1 MRSEWS
7 SRNNMT
13 DEDLKRKLLA
23 IVKEVDYDIYKGN
36 YVKETA
42 EIDPEDV
49 DSNIEDLIR
58 IFKEA

>member
-1 MRSEWS
+1 
-7 SRNNMT
+7 MT

-42 EIDPEDV
+42 EIEPEDV

-58 IFKEA
+58 VFKEA